1 MADYREENSGAVLSS
16 PPPPPSESSHV
27 LGDLISSFL
36 TLKTEGPLSVRASSG
51 RDTKEVSESSGQL
64 AQDSMYGS
72 AW

>member
-1 MADYREENSGAVLSS
+1 MADSREESSGAVPS
-16 PPPPPSESSHV
+16 PPSENSHV

-36 TLKTEGPLSVRASSG
+36 TLKTEGPVSVRGSSG
-51 RDTKEVSESSGQL
+51 RDTEELSESSGQL